1 MTGARRVLKVDKDGT
16 IIKRY
21 ASVRQAAK
29 DNYISAQTAAN
40 WLNGKADSESV
51 KHRYGFT
58 LKWDKE
64 TE

>member
-1 MTGARRVLKVDKDGT
+1 MPEARTVLKVNRNGT
-16 IIKRY
+16 VIKRY